1 MSEGNLTRSDTD
13 RMIAGVCGGIAA
25 YLGIDSVLVRLLFVL
40 LALASGI
47 GVFIYII
54 LWIVMPSDNL
64 EDHIKVGGTP
74 DDLGVKG
81 QSDSDDGRKLDQ
93 SSTIGVLLIVFGA
106 FFLLKQ
112 IGLFAWFGSIPFWVL
127 VVVCAG
133 IYFLVRHKR
142 NQ

>member
-54 LWIVMPSDNL
+54 LWIIMPSDDL
-64 EDHIKVGGTP
+64 EDHIKVGGAP
-74 DDLGVKG
+74 DNLGAKG
-81 QSDSDDGRKLDQ
+81 QSGAGDGRKLDQ
-93 SSTIGVLLIVFGA
+93 SSTIGILLIVFGA

-112 IGLFAWFGSIPFWVL
+112 IGLFAWFGSVPFWAL
-127 VVVCAG
+127 VIVCVG
-133 IYFLVRHKR
+133 IYFLVRR
-142 NQ
+142 NR